1 MGLGAERAVSGGPV
15 TPAVNTGGA
24 RRREAAERAPG
35 LPPPRLSPGW
45 AQGAGGQQG
54 SRPESCP
61 MTTLGFPG
69 SRSALGG
76 QTVPGSG
83 VLGKTDIGQVAALS

>member
-1 MGLGAERAVSGGPV
+1 
-15 TPAVNTGGA
+15 
-24 RRREAAERAPG
+24 
-35 LPPPRLSPGW
+35 
-45 AQGAGGQQG
+45 
-54 SRPESCP
+54 